1 MRSDSSSSMTAAVA
15 RPRRRDGPPVVF
27 VAVVIVSAAR
37 LPRRL
42 AVDDSSLQ
50 PSAAVVSKTTYRA
63 GGCRALTDAAED
75 APAVLVATAASCVPR
90 VHALSTCQSRS
101 SGARALSLKVE
112 AHWRAASDHSGLH
125 DP

>member
-1 MRSDSSSSMTAAVA
+1 MRRDLLRSTTVA
-15 RPRRRDGPPVVF
+15 SAGSARLRRRDGPPVDF

-50 PSAAVVSKTTYRA
+50 PSAAVVSETTYRA

-90 VHALSTCQSRS
+90 ALDVVFDVP
-101 SGARALSLKVE
+101 VE
-112 AHWRAASDHSGLH
+112 FEGCACSVVNG
-125 DP
+125 